1 MIDEIRQKFQRQE
14 YEYSLHAVD
23 QSILKRITR
32 REVEEAVASG
42 QIIED
47 YPTDKYGPSCP
58 IFGMTAT
65 GRPLH
70 VQCTYPTRPKVKLI
84 TVYEPDPTEWIDF
97 KIRRPK

>member
-47 YPTDKYGPSCP
+47 LSDRQVRSKLPHLWDDGYWQTASCP
-58 IFGMTAT
+58 VH
-65 GRPLH
+65 LS
-70 VQCTYPTRPKVKLI
+70 
-84 TVYEPDPTEWIDF
+84 DPTESQAYHCL
-97 KIRRPK
+97 